1 MESYIQTCVYVDDQ
15 DMVRKVFTGDT
26 LIRELKDRGIY
37 YLNYRTVC
45 MGEIRYFQMKAVPIG
60 EAVSSRGVVIGFRCV
75 DEETRA
81 EMEKKNL
88 LEDALA
94 QANRASKAKSVFL
107 SNMSHDI
114 RTPMNAII
122 GFTAL
127 ASTHIDNREQVEEY
141 LKKIMTS
148 GNHLLSL
155 INDVLDMSRI
165 ESGKIYLDEKPCSL
179 PDILHGLRSIVQADV
194 HSKQLELY
202 MDAVDVI
209 HEDILCDRLRLK
221 PDSPE
226 SPGKLHQIHPRRR
239 HRQHPG
245 NGKALRPGGPRRLRV
260 LRPGHWHRHER
271 RVCRPYL

>member
-1 MESYIQTCVYVDDQ
+1 
-15 DMVRKVFTGDT
+15 
-26 LIRELKDRGIY
+26 
-37 YLNYRTVC
+37 
-45 MGEIRYFQMKAVPIG
+45 MKAVPIG
-60 EAVSSRGVVIGFRCV
+60 DQKSSRGVVIGFRSV
-75 DEETRA
+75 DEETRE
-81 EMEKKNL
+81 EMEKKSL

-127 ASTHIDNREQVEEY
+127 ASTHIDNREQVEGY

-165 ESGKIYLDEKPCSL
+165 ESGKMYLDEKPCSL

-209 HEDILCDRLRLK
+209 HEDILCDRLRLNQILLNLLGNSIKYTPAGGIVSIRVTEK
-221 PDSPE
+221 PSAPTGHASYEFSVRDTGIGMSEEFVAHIFEPFE
-226 SPGKLHQIHPRRR
+226 RERNSTTSGIQGTGLGMAITRNIVEMMNGSIHVKSRQGAGKIGRAH
-239 HRQHPG
+239 
-245 NGKALRPGGPRRLRV
+245 V
-260 LRPGHWHRHER
+260 
-271 RVCRPYL
+271 